1 MPLVDVGHVAKKLF
15 IKTYGCQMNVYDSDR
30 MAHSLAAHGY
40 EAVATADEADLVVLN
55 TCHIREK
62 AAEKVFSE
70 LGRLRQM
77 REGLRERTG
86 RDMLLA
92 VAGCVAQA
100 EGQLLAER
108 APFVDIVVGPQAYHR
123 LPELLARRTRAAGA
137 VIDTEF
143 PIESKFDRL
152 PQDRRANGVSA
163 FLTIQEGCDKFCT
176 FCVVPYTRG
185 AEQSRP
191 AAAILHEAR
200 ALVASGARQ
209 LTLLGQNVNAYHGDG
224 DAGGTWD
231 LARLLRELAEI
242 PGLARLRYTTSHPRD
257 MDADLIRAH
266 RDLPQ
271 LMPFLHLP
279 VQSGSDAVLEAMNRK
294 YTADHYRRVVDEL
307 RAARPDL
314 ALSSDFIVGFPGET
328 EADFEATL
336 RLVDDIGFAQAF
348 SFKFSARPGTPAA
361 VLRQQVPEKTASTR
375 LQRLQALLDSQA
387 AAFNAAS
394 VGAIMPVLLERPG
407 RHPGQLM
414 GRTPYLQAVHV
425 DGEGLLIGD
434 LIPVEIMRRHPH
446 SLAGTPASQAITQ
459 REQPA

>member
-1 MPLVDVGHVAKKLF
+1 
-15 IKTYGCQMNVYDSDR
+15 
-30 MAHSLAAHGY
+30 
-40 EAVATADEADLVVLN
+40 
-55 TCHIREK
+55 
-62 AAEKVFSE
+62 
-70 LGRLRQM
+70 
-77 REGLRERTG
+77 
-86 RDMLLA
+86 
-92 VAGCVAQA
+92 
-100 EGQLLAER
+100 
-108 APFVDIVVGPQAYHR
+108 
-123 LPELLARRTRAAGA
+123 
-137 VIDTEF
+137 
-143 PIESKFDRL
+143 
-152 PQDRRANGVSA
+152 
-163 FLTIQEGCDKFCT
+163 
-176 FCVVPYTRG
+176 
-185 AEQSRP
+185 
-191 AAAILHEAR
+191 
-200 ALVASGARQ
+200 
-209 LTLLGQNVNAYHGDG
+209 
-224 DAGGTWD
+224 
-231 LARLLRELAEI
+231 
-242 PGLARLRYTTSHPRD
+242 

-336 RLVDDIGFAQAF
+336 RLVGDIGFAQAF

-414 GRTPYLQAVHV
+414 GRTPYSQAVHV